1 MSSFKFTRKPAAT
14 AAPAVSVFK
23 SVTSPSNLLINF
35 TISPTDVTY
44 ANTLRRVILTEVET
58 VGFRSDMLED
68 GSTSDVKIVKNS
80 TPMSNEMLSHRIGL
94 LPIFVSNPLNWNPDE
109 YIFKMNIENDS
120 PDYRDVKAADIQ
132 VLKVRG
138 NGEDPLPIP
147 STEFF
152 QLDPISKDTP
162 LLAVLKGNLMNQ
174 EKESVIFE
182 ARATTGIGRENA
194 RFIPVSQCSYK
205 YTLDSDE
212 ERRKEFF
219 ATWLKNHKNLDIS
232 EVEADSQRKKDLD
245 KEFSTME
252 IDRCFLM
259 NEQNEPYS
267 FDFTVESIGVLD
279 PSYIIARAIQVIQDK
294 LVKYASIDT
303 GDLPES
309 VAIRP
314 ADAKMKG
321 YDIIFQGEDHTL
333 GNLLQTWI
341 EANLIDTDEITFV
354 AYKVPHPL
362 KDEMLLRIGVED
374 GKEVTARN
382 AIVKAARALG
392 QMFKG
397 WGLSWASQ
405 SGTAPPITVRSGIQA
420 KRPMPTI

>member
-1 MSSFKFTRKPAAT
+1 
-14 AAPAVSVFK
+14 
-23 SVTSPSNLLINF
+23 
-35 TISPTDVTY
+35 
-44 ANTLRRVILTEVET
+44 
-58 VGFRSDMLED
+58 
-68 GSTSDVKIVKNS
+68 
-80 TPMSNEMLSHRIGL
+80 MSNEMLSHRIGL

-152 QLDPISKDTP
+152 QLDHISKDTP
-162 LLAVLKGNLMNQ
+162 LLAVLKGNLINQ

-182 ARATTGIGRENA
+182 AKATVGIGRENA

-232 EVEADSQRKKDLD
+232 EVEADTQRKKDLD

-279 PSYIIARAIQVIQDK
+279 PSYIISRAIQVIQDK

-405 SGTAPPITVRSGIQA
+405 TGTASPVTVHSGIQA
-420 KRPMPTI
+420 KRSMPTI